1 MIDKNVLIRL
11 VALHHGKFLRLTPL
25 HHLVYEELCKKK
37 SQASVLEHLDLHK
50 MTMKSYDPINRF
62 AGTYSITLDCAE
74 TTGTSVQPMP
84 GRQVI
89 IVARSKIVYQLLHLV
104 LQ

>member
-1 MIDKNVLIRL
+1 MNLSIVTVLL
-11 VALHHGKFLRLTPL
+11 KLTKIQVL
-25 HHLVYEELCKKK
+25 LMQYEELCKKK
-37 SQASVLEHLDLHK
+37 SSAFRVSGHDLHK
-50 MTMKSYDPINRF
+50 STMKSYDPINRF
-62 AGTYSITLDCAE
+62 ADTYSITLDCAE